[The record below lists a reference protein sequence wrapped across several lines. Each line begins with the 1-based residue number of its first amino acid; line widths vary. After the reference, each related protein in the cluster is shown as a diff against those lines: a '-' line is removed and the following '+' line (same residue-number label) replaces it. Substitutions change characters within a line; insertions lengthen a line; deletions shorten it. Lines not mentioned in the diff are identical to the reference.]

1 MKDSFETKYNN
12 LFLKVYSNLKALE
25 AGVMNQEQFV
35 ELIKETIYKTK

>member
-25 AGVMNQEQFV
+25 MGVVNQEQFV